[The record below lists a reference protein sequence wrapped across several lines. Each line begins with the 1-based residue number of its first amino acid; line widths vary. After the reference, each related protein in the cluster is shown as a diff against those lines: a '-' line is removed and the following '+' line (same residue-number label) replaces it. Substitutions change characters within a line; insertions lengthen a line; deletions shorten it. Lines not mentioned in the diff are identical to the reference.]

1 MRKNFLPILF
11 LLSNLL
17 LIGCQKSDTST
28 QLFQRLSPEQTGI
41 HFSNDIE
48 ENSSLNMFEL
58 FYLYNGGGVAI
69 GDINNDS
76 LPDIFFSGN
85 MVSNRLYLNKGDFK
99 FEEITESAGLLDEG
113 WSTGVNFVDINHDGY
128 LDLYVCRSGKAP
140 PEQRKNRLYINNG
153 DLTFTERAEE
163 FGIADT
169 GYSTQSA
176 FFDYDKDGDLD
187 LYLLNHSNEELQ
199 PNRIK
204 ELVTDG
210 SGTGND
216 RLYQNNGDGT
226 FRDVTSEVGI
236 VYPGMGLGLGISDL
250 DNDGW
255 EDIYVANDFLAND
268 YLYINNKDGTFRE
281 VGSDALKHHSL
292 SSMGSDLSDLNN
304 DGWIDILVVDMLS
317 PGYEK
322 RRRMSDPMS
331 YAYFERSLEAGY
343 HPQYLRNMLQLNNGT
358 THEGTL
364 SFSEIGQ
371 YAGVQATGWSWAPL
385 AADFDNDGYRDLWI
399 TNGYLRGVVDEDLI
413 RQRINLERRYGR
425 ERAREEISKALQNI
439 YDYKRTDALYRNNG
453 DLTFEEKSG
462 TWKSGNP
469 TYSNGAAYA
478 DLNNDG
484 TLDMVVNHINE
495 KAGIYRNN
503 GEGNNYLS
511 VKLEGPDKN
520 RYGLGTE
527 IKLYCGDAVQ
537 TVKHNVSRGY
547 QSSVEYPIH
556 FGLGNCESVDS
567 LRVIWPDGHSER
579 LEKIV
584 VNQQIAVDYNDA
596 KSGPVPS
603 EKSTPPLLTDVT
615 EALNLDY
622 KHNEMFYNDFVRQP
636 LLPHKHSQM
645 GPGLATADL
654 NGDGLDDFYVTG
666 SYDQSGSVFIQK
678 ADGSFSRKLIS
689 DDEAS
694 STSEEMAPLF
704 FDADGDG
711 DRDLYVTS
719 GSNEFF
725 KGSKYY
731 QDRLYL
737 NDGQGNFTL
746 ARDAL
751 PEIRT
756 SGSTVTAADYDR
768 DGDLDLFV
776 GGRLQ
781 PLGKTQPTGYPLPP
795 RSHILRNDGGHF
807 TDVTG
812 KVARALEGLGMVTS
826 ALWTD
831 FDNDGWRDLVLVGE
845 FMEITFLKNR
855 EGKFED
861 VTDQTGL
868 EHTSGWWNSIA
879 GGDFDRD
886 GDIDYVAGNLGLNTR
901 LDASVSQPV
910 TVYAKDFDR
919 NRRLDP
925 IITYYLN
932 GTEYPIYKRDQLL
945 EQIPS
950 LRSRFPTYKE
960 YAQTPFKEF
969 FPDEGLEGAFVRKAT
984 RFESSYIE
992 NLGNGKFDI
1001 KPLPAKVQW
1010 APLFGLEVRDM
1021 NGDQFLDVLA
1031 IGNSYAPEV
1040 ITGRLDASVG
1050 TLLAGDGN
1058 GDFKPISHRKS
1069 GFFVD
1074 GDGKGLITLQ
1084 SENGQLIYI
1093 ASQNSDSLKVFEAVN
1108 PTPGTVLKPP
1118 ASASHLM
1125 ITYQDGST
1133 EKRELYYGSGYMSQ
1147 STRKINLPENVK
1159 SVTLYNYEGEQ
1170 QTLDQ

>member
-1 MRKNFLPILF
+1 MRKNYLPILF

-17 LIGCQKSDTST
+17 LIGCQKSDPST
-28 QLFQRLSPEQTGI
+28 FLFQRISPDQTNI

-85 MVSNRLYLNKGDFK
+85 MVADRLYLNKGDFE
-99 FEEITESAGLLDEG
+99 FEEITKSAGLQDEG
-113 WSTGVNFVDINHDGY
+113 WSTGVNFVDINSDGN

-153 DLTFTERAEE
+153 DLTFTESAED
-163 FGIADT
+163 FGIADAS
-169 GYSTQSA
+169 YSTQSA

-216 RLYQNNGDGT
+216 RLYQSNGDGT
-226 FRDVTSEVGI
+226 FRDVTKEAGI

-250 DNDGW
+250 NNDGW

-281 VGSDALKHHSL
+281 VGSQALKHHSL
-292 SSMGSDLSDLNN
+292 SSMGSDLADMNN

-317 PGYEK
+317 PSYEK

-331 YAYFERSLEAGY
+331 YAYFERSMEAGY
-343 HPQYLRNMLQLNNGT
+343 HPQYLRNMLQVNNGST
-358 THEGTL
+358 REGVL

-371 YAGVQATGWSWAPL
+371 YAGIQATGWSWAPL

-399 TNGYLRGVVDEDLI
+399 TNGYLRAVVDEDLI

-425 ERAREEISKALQNI
+425 ERARNEISKTLQNI
-439 YDYKRTDALYRNNG
+439 YDYKRTDAIYRNNG
-453 DLTFEEKSG
+453 DLTFEDKSE
-462 TWKSGNP
+462 TWKPGNP

-484 TLDMVVNHINE
+484 TLDIVVNHINE

-503 GEGNNYLS
+503 SDGNNYLRINL
-511 VKLEGPDKN
+511 KGPGKN
-520 RYGLGTE
+520 SYGLGTE
-527 IKLYCGDAVQ
+527 LKLYCDGVVQ
-537 TVKHNVSRGY
+537 SVNHNVSRGY
-547 QSSVEYPIH
+547 QSSMEYPIH
-556 FGLGNCESVDS
+556 FGLDDCKSVDS
-567 LRVIWPDGHSER
+567 LRVVWPDGHSGR
-579 LEKIV
+579 LGKIA
-584 VNQQIAVDYNDA
+584 VNQQITVDYNDA
-596 KSGPVPS
+596 SSAPASTTKSPD
-603 EKSTPPLLTDVT
+603 PLLADITT
-615 EALNLDY
+615 KLGLDY
-622 KHNEMFYNDFVRQP
+622 KHNEKFYNDFARQP

-654 NGDGLDDFYVTG
+654 NSDGLDDFYVAG
-666 SYDQSGSVFIQK
+666 AYDQSGTVFIQNI
-678 ADGSFSRKLIS
+678 DGSFSQKLLS
-689 DDEAS
+689 DGEGT
-694 STSEEMAPLF
+694 TSEEMAPLF
-704 FDADGDG
+704 FDADADG
-711 DRDLYVTS
+711 DQDLYVTS

-731 QDRLYL
+731 QDRLYM
-737 NDGQGNFTL
+737 NDGHGNFTL

-751 PEIRT
+751 PEMRT
-756 SGSTVTAADYDR
+756 SGSTVMAADYDR

-781 PLGKTQPTGYPLPP
+781 PLGKTQSTGYPLPP
-795 RSHILRNDGGHF
+795 RSYILRNNEGDF
-807 TDVTG
+807 MDVTG
-812 KVARALEGLGMVTS
+812 KVAKELESLGMVTS
-826 ALWTD
+826 GLWTD
-831 FDNDGWRDLVLVGE
+831 FNNDGWKDLVLVGE
-845 FMEITFLKNR
+845 YMEITFLKNR
-855 EGKFED
+855 EGKFEN

-868 EHTSGWWNSIA
+868 GHTTGWWNSIA

-886 GDIDYVAGNLGLNTR
+886 GDIDYVAGNLGLNSR
-901 LDASVSQPV
+901 LQASASQPV

-960 YAQTPFKEF
+960 YAQTSFGNFISKEQ
-969 FPDEGLEGAFVRKAT
+969 LEDTYVRKAT

-992 NLGNGKFDI
+992 NLGNGKFSI
-1001 KPLPAKVQW
+1001 KPLPARVQW
-1010 APLFGLEVRDM
+1010 APVYGLEVRDI
-1021 NGDQFLDVLA
+1021 NGDHLLDILA

-1058 GDFKPISHRKS
+1058 GGFKPISHRES

-1084 SENGQLIYI
+1084 SENGKPIYI
-1093 ASQNSDSLKVFEAVN
+1093 ASQNNDSLKVFEAVSS
-1108 PTPGTVLKPP
+1108 TPGTVLDPP
-1118 ASASHLM
+1118 TSASHLT
-1125 ITYQDGST
+1125 ITYGDGST
-1133 EKRELYYGSGYMSQ
+1133 EKRELYYGLGYLSQ
-1147 STRKINLPENVK
+1147 STRKIILPKDMERM
-1159 SVTLYNYEGEQ
+1159 TLYNFQGEQ
-1170 QTLDQ
+1170 EKATK